1 MKQRINLQ
9 RILSSGRMRYVAVI
23 SILFLTL
30 PFKAFSA
37 GARNVK
43 TDARTRQAASYER
56 NQSEMI
62 KSDSVQTAAA
72 GERISYGSAFSYVG
86 FPVVLYMPENSVI
99 FGGGATVTMRD
110 ESQSE
115 DDRPNSIHTQVI
127 YTLKNQFAFN
137 LIPDLY
143 FDDYQWQLRAMIAY
157 QKFPDTFYGMGNR
170 NSKEEAVNFT
180 TEDFVFYA
188 GLTRRVYNQLRLGF
202 WFNAQK
208 TNVLEIE
215 PGGLLDR
222 DDLKGINGGLICG
235 IGPVIEWD
243 SRDNIFYPA
252 SGVWLQFNAAFY
264 RKGLASAF
272 RYNSYM
278 VDLRYYFSP
287 AESHIIAVQ
296 FLGKSVDGEIPFNKY
311 VLLES
316 MRGINGSRFRDKK
329 MFLSQIEY
337 RYPLHN
343 RFSGVVFCA
352 LGDVVDHW
360 QSDQLKTIKYSF
372 GFGIRYLI
380 SPQEKIH
387 LRVDVG
393 VSRWGINPYFQI
405 SEAF

>member
-1 MKQRINLQ
+1 
-9 RILSSGRMRYVAVI
+9 
-23 SILFLTL
+23 
-30 PFKAFSA
+30 
-37 GARNVK
+37 
-43 TDARTRQAASYER
+43 
-56 NQSEMI
+56 MI

-86 FPVVLYMPENSVI
+86 FPVVLYMPETSVI

-115 DDRPNSIHTQVI
+115 DDRPNCFHTQVI
-127 YTLKNQFAFN
+127 YTLKNQFAIKLEPEF
-137 LIPDLY
+137 Y
-143 FDDYQWQLRAMIAY
+143 FDSYKWQLRAMIAY

-208 TNVLEIE
+208 TNVLKIE
-215 PGGLLDR
+215 TGGLLDR
-222 DDLKGINGGLICG
+222 DDLKGINGGAICG

-243 SRDNIFYPA
+243 SRDNIFYPT
-252 SGVWLQFNAAFY
+252 SGAWLQFNAAFY
-264 RKGLASAF
+264 RKGLGSAF
-272 RYNSYM
+272 HYNSYM
-278 VDLRYYFSP
+278 ADLRYYFSP

-337 RYPLHN
+337 RYPVHK
-343 RFSGVVFCA
+343 RFAGVVFGA
-352 LGDVVDHW
+352 LGDVVNNL
-360 QSDQLKTIKYSF
+360 QNYELKTLKYSF

>member
-1 MKQRINLQ
+1 MKTKIILQ
-9 RILSSGRMRYVAVI
+9 RISSPGRMRYVAVI

-30 PFKAFSA
+30 PFQVFSVDVS
-37 GARNVK
+37 NVK
-43 TDARTRQAASYER
+43 TNVRSEQTAFSKR
-56 NQSEMI
+56 NQSKMI

-72 GERISYGSAFSYVG
+72 GERISDGSAFSYVG
-86 FPVVLYMPENSVI
+86 FPVILYMPETSVI
-99 FGGGATVTMRD
+99 FGGGATVTMRN
-110 ESQSE
+110 ESRTE
-115 DDRPNSIHTQVI
+115 DDRPNSFHTQII

-137 LIPDLY
+137 LIPDFY

-157 QKFPDTFYGMGNR
+157 QKFPDTFYGMGSR
-170 NSKEEAVNFT
+170 NSKEEAENFT

-215 PGGLLDR
+215 SGGLLDR
-222 DDLKGINGGLICG
+222 DYLNGINGGLICG

-252 SGVWLQFNAAFY
+252 SGVWLQLNAAFY
-264 RKGLASAF
+264 RQELGSAF
-272 RYNSYM
+272 NYNSYM

-311 VLLES
+311 VRLES
-316 MRGINGSRFRDKK
+316 MRGINGSLFRDKK